1 MKKAILITV
10 IVFVVIYV
18 IYLMRK
24 KTATT
29 TPVANSDGTTNLVP
43 VNADAPDSQTPL
55 FVDSGNGAA
64 AIAVRMEQLKLGGEY
79 IREAGKLAP
88 GVIFQG
94 LERPALFQQ
103 TMGGVALIPF
113 PLPDKAVNAVN
124 DGLSAQGEGNG
135 LDRNQAKAVIQR
147 INLSFIE
154 AGLPAFLPERFK
166 GGGDKDF
173 YKDFICPAYGDCPS
187 NYDLYKN
194 NVRFP
199 NAARK
204 MITDINKLCLNII
217 AVNNE
222 LNSKVRETA
231 ISQLIAA
238 GWKFVGYTQ

>member
-10 IVFVVIYV
+10 IVLAVIYV

-24 KTATT
+24 KTA
-29 TPVANSDGTTNLVP
+29 NSAVDNNDGTTNLVP
-43 VNADAPDSQTPL
+43 VDASPPESNTPL
-55 FVDSGNGAA
+55 YVDSGNGAA
-64 AIAVRMEQLKLGGEY
+64 AIIVRMEELKNGGEY
-79 IREAGKLAP
+79 IREAGKLSP
-88 GVIFQG
+88 GVLFQG
-94 LERPALFQQ
+94 LQRPAIFQQ
-103 TMGGVALIPF
+103 TMGGVALISF
-113 PLPDKAVNAVN
+113 PLSDRAVNAVN

-135 LDRNQAKAVIQR
+135 LDRNQTKAVIQR

-187 NYDLYKN
+187 NYDLHRN
-194 NVRFP
+194 SVRFP

-204 MITDINKLCLNII
+204 MITDINKLCANII

-222 LNSKVRETA
+222 LNEKVRETA
-231 ISQLIAA
+231 IRQLIAA